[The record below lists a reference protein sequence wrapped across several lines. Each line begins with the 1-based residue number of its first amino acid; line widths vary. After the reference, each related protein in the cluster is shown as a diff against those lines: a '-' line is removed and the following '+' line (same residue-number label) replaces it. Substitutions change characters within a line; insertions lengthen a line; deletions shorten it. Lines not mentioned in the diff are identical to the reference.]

1 MPIGETGKPISH
13 NQELNEANDAELV
26 VAALAG
32 NTQAFDVLVNRYRR
46 AMLTIARQIV
56 RNATDA
62 EDVVQDAFLRA
73 YEALPQLTLSL
84 IHISEP
90 TRPY

>member
-32 NTQAFDVLVNRYRR
+32 NTQAFDVLV
-46 AMLTIARQIV
+46 
-56 RNATDA
+56 TDIGA
-62 EDVVQDAFLRA
+62 
-73 YEALPQLTLSL
+73 PC
-84 IHISEP
+84 
-90 TRPY
+90 